1 MFTARIMK
9 EVVDDN
15 HRQEK
20 TLPLRRPL
28 ASVFCVLAFLL
39 SACELIVIKNA
50 TPKQAV
56 IPTDQTSPQGV
67 VLVFKSEIENANV
80 QGALKLMA
88 SEDERPLLAIERR
101 ELYEE
106 IARLGRMMAKKDITR
121 VRADTLSPI
130 RQRLRAEFGYLREF
144 TFTTV
149 MIDSV
154 WYISR
159 IAE

>member
-1 MFTARIMK
+1 MK
-9 EVVDDN
+9 
-15 HRQEK
+15 RSAISPFYRC
-20 TLPLRRPL
+20 LL
-28 ASVFCVLAFLL
+28 SVFSALVVFLP
-39 SACELIVIKNA
+39 ACELIVIKDA
-50 TPKQAV
+50 KPQKTV

-67 VLVFKSEIENANV
+67 VYVFKSEIENANV

-106 IARLGRMMAKKDITR
+106 VARLGRMMAKKEITR
-121 VRADTLSPI
+121 VRADTLSPA

-149 MIDSV
+149 MIDSL